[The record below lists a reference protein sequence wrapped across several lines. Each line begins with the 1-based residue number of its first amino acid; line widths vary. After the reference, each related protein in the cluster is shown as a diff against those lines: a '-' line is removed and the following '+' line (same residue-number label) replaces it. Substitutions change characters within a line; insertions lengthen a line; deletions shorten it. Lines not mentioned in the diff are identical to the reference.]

1 MKDLTSTD
9 IEQLKQEY
17 GSGREAFKQR
27 ILADPELAFAFIEV
41 LLAMCGFERV
51 DKTD

>member
-9 IEQLKQEY
+9 VEQLKQEY

-27 ILADPELAFAFIEV
+27 LLADPEFAFAFVEI
-41 LLAMCGFERV
+41 LLVMCGFEPV
-51 DKTD
+51 KKND